1 MRVISQ
7 VPSWTETLIANKV
20 NVVGRTR
27 FCIHPQPQVSSIPV
41 VGGTKDIDWEKVRE
55 LKPDILLLDKEENRK
70 EVADQA
76 PCEVLVSHV
85 ETLHSMPLELEKLA
99 QVFTEQAWAFREMKS
114 RYEQVLAKPAA
125 RWSELPVKI
134 PGELQRVCRDF
145 KNYENLVYVIWKDPW
160 MRAGEGTFIHSVLEH
175 LGAGP
180 FLKSPAQGKYPEFE
194 IERMNLEKTYF
205 LFSSEPYPFLKKLK
219 EIGAFQGSVV
229 DGESYSWFGVRALEF
244 LERELTRS
252 LKDC

>member
-27 FCIHPQPQVSSIPV
+27 FCIHPEPQVSSIPT
-41 VGGTKDIDWEKVRE
+41 VGGTKDIDWEKVRQ
-55 LKPDILLLDKEENRK
+55 LKPDLLLLDKEENLK
-70 EVADQA
+70 EMAEKA

-85 ETLHSMPLELEKLA
+85 ETVHSMPGELEKLA
-99 QVFTEQAWAFREMKS
+99 QVFTGQARAFREMKS
-114 RYEQVLAKPAA
+114 RYERVLAKPANL
-125 RWSELPVKI
+125 WSELPIKI
-134 PGELQRVCRDF
+134 PGELQSIRRDF
-145 KNYENLVYVIWKDPW
+145 KNYENLVYVIWKGPW
-160 MRAGEGTFIHSVLEH
+160 MRVGEGTFIHSVLEH
-175 LGAGP
+175 LGAKP
-180 FLKSPAQGKYPEFE
+180 FLNSAPAGKYPEFE
-194 IERMNLEKTYF
+194 IEKMNLEKTYF
-205 LFSSEPYPFLKKLK
+205 LFSSEPYPFLKKRK